1 MLCGKCQ
8 RPLDPED
15 VREHGGRS
23 LCEDCY
29 MDALS
34 PARSCDPWAVYTAS
48 RLPEQIISPAQEAI
62 LGVIDLRGQATAAEL
77 MAEAGLSLK
86 ELEREIAALR
96 HMEMV
101 RAAPVAGGGKV
112 FLRFKDTAH

>member
-1 MLCGKCQ
+1 ME
-8 RPLDPED
+8 PED
-15 VREHGGRS
+15 AREHGGRS

-48 RLPEQIISPAQEAI
+48 RLPEQIINPAQEAI
-62 LGVIDLRGQATAAEL
+62 LGVIDAKGQATAQEL
-77 MAEAGLSLK
+77 MDGAGLSLK

-101 RAAPVAGGGKV
+101 RASPAPGGGKV
-112 FLRFKDTAH
+112 FLRFSSQTRH